1 MEQGKIQKG
10 DRVVLL
16 ITASGVK
23 DTKVVSSYLE
33 EVPESES
40 DMDSVKKTLR
50 EAYGLNL
57 D

>member
-1 MEQGKIQKG
+1 MDQGKIHQG

-40 DMDSVKKTLR
+40 DLESVKKTL
-50 EAYGLNL
+50 EDAYGVHLG
-57 D
+57 